1 MTRLDMQ
8 TRILEKLN
16 ESTTA
21 PQFWSTAQIDDL
33 IQEGQEV
40 LAEESRIIKR
50 TVTVTVRPGTTY
62 YQLRG
67 IASDCMTPY
76 RLTLPDDRIRLRV
89 ASPIQLDAYHLLWE
103 TVTGTP
109 RWWVP
114 IDWQTFALFPHPI
127 QGGHV
132 LKIDYFAWPHTLQ
145 DDGDT
150 PEFGVS
156 DADALVIYGVY
167 MGLLK
172 RWDVGRATV
181 LFEKFMRRVNKSRS
195 STGMDSEDG
204 RTWQQAAEP
213 GVPFLQGLDVS
224 YR

>member
-1 MTRLDMQ
+1 MNRLAIQ

-21 PQFWSTAQIDDL
+21 PLFWSTAQIDDL

-50 TVTVTVRPGTTY
+50 SVTVTVRPGTSY
-62 YQLRG
+62 YFLRG
-67 IASDCMTPY
+67 IAADCMTPY
-76 RLTLPDDRIRLRV
+76 RLSLPDSRLRLRAV
-89 ASPIQLDAYHLLWE
+89 SPLQLDAYHLLWE

-114 IDWQTFALFPHPI
+114 IDWQTFALFPHSI
-127 QGGHV
+127 QGGGV
-132 LKIDYFAWPHTLQ
+132 LRIDYLAWPQALQ
-145 DDGDT
+145 DDLDE
-150 PEFGVS
+150 PEYTAS
-156 DADALVIYGVY
+156 DQDALVLYGVY

-172 RWDVGRATV
+172 RWDVDRATV
-181 LFEKFMRRVNKSRS
+181 FFSKFMERVSRS
-195 STGMDSEDG
+195 RAGTGMDAEDG
-204 RTWQQAAEP
+204 RTWQAVGEP
-213 GVPFLQGLDVS
+213 GVPFLSGLDIS

>member
-16 ESTTA
+16 ESTTN
-21 PQFWSTAQIDDL
+21 PQFWSTAQIDDV
-33 IQEGQEV
+33 IQEAQEV
-40 LAEESRIIKR
+40 LAEESRIVKR
-50 TVTVTVRPGTTY
+50 TVTITARPGTSY

-67 IASDCMTPY
+67 IADDCMTPY
-76 RLTLPDDRIRLRV
+76 RLTLPDLRLRLRAV
-89 ASPIQLDAYHLLWE
+89 TASQMDAYHLLWE

-127 QGGHV
+127 QGGPV
-132 LKIDYFAWPHTLQ
+132 IRIDYFAWPHALQ
-145 DDGDT
+145 DDGDI
-150 PEFGVS
+150 PEYSVS

-172 RWDVGRATV
+172 RWDVDRASI
-181 LFEKFMRRVNKSRS
+181 LFEKFMTRVDKCRF

-204 RTWQQAAEP
+204 RTWQEVQQP
-213 GVPFLQGLDVS
+213 GVPFLQGLDMS